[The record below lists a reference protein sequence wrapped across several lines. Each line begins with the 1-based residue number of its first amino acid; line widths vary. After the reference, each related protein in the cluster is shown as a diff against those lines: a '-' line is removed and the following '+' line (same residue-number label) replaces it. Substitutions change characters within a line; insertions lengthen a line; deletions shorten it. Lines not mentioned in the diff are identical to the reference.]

1 MIILKCLLF
10 RLSSFQKKKENLEVV
25 TFHYLFGFLMLHAFQ
40 WVLID
45 WYNNTSL
52 SLVFFDRFVAVLDTI
67 YFIFL
72 SFSSSVH
79 IGVFIRCN
87 CCWLI
92 LLTCF
97 DLCCVFGSFFEFFI
111 NLLIMFL
118 ISSSFP
124 IFFVVISKFL
134 NECFIG
140 VCFALCCVPIYL
152 CYWLKHAIP
161 RWCSFLCL
169 IIL

>member
-1 MIILKCLLF
+1 M
-10 RLSSFQKKKENLEVV
+10 
-25 TFHYLFGFLMLHAFQ
+25 
-40 WVLID
+40 
-45 WYNNTSL
+45 
-52 SLVFFDRFVAVLDTI
+52 RF
-67 YFIFL
+67 
-72 SFSSSVH
+72 SE
-79 IGVFIRCN
+79 
-87 CCWLI
+87 CWLI
-92 LLTCF
+92 DTTILHCPSCFSIVLLLCLTQFILFFCHF
-97 DLCCVFGSFFEFFI
+97 LRLSILVFSFAAIVVDWFYWLVLYLCCVFGSFFEFFI

-140 VCFALCCVPIYL
+140 VCFVLCCVPIYL